1 VLALVQHFDGVSFIE
16 AARMLGS
23 DDVRPAAT
31 PAPRPRPAAPVS
43 NCGDSKRTQL
53 ALDLFSEGRDPQG
66 TIIESYF
73 KRRGLALPENA
84 TESIRFHPNCQ
95 FAGQRLPCMI
105 ALVRDVMS
113 NIPKAIHRAAIGPN
127 GEKVSRLSLGP
138 VGGGAVKLT
147 PDEHVTTCLGIG
159 EGIESVLSMRL
170 ASEFGESPVWA
181 LLSAGQVKEFPILP
195 GIETLWIA
203 VDHDTAGVMAT
214 NTVAHRWWAA
224 NREVLKVTPKIE
236 RFDLNDLARPA

>member
-1 VLALVQHFDGVSFIE
+1 
-16 AARMLGS
+16 
-23 DDVRPAAT
+23 
-31 PAPRPRPAAPVS
+31 
-43 NCGDSKRTQL
+43 
-53 ALDLFSEGRDPQG
+53 
-66 TIIESYF
+66 
-73 KRRGLALPENA
+73 
-84 TESIRFHPNCQ
+84 
-95 FAGQRLPCMI
+95 
-105 ALVRDVMS
+105 
-113 NIPKAIHRAAIGPN
+113 
-127 GEKVSRLSLGP
+127 
-138 VGGGAVKLT
+138 
-147 PDEHVTTCLGIG
+147 
-159 EGIESVLSMRL
+159 MRL